1 MFLNIIYV
9 SAIIVVSVTAITGVA
24 IFIIDKNAEE
34 NDELCS
40 NERTGNRH
48 R

>member
-9 SAIIVVSVTAITGVA
+9 SAIIVVSVTLITGVA
-24 IFIIDKNAEE
+24 IFMIDKNADE
-34 NDELCS
+34 NDEFA
-40 NERTGNRH
+40 NDERAGNRH

>member
-9 SAIIVVSVTAITGVA
+9 SAIIVISVTAITGVA

-34 NDELCS
+34 NDELAS
-40 NERTGNRH
+40 DERPGNRH